1 MRDLKIYSIYKV
13 TVRIQIPFASICIAM
28 YKYCPLYGPCKEMG
42 GICGCVWVRVRICM
56 DMYGYGYVQVQVLG
70 IDLYWNGAAGRYGI
84 LNTEYS
90 KYRLSYYI
98 YHQLS
103 SVLNF

>member
-28 YKYCPLYGPCKEMG
+28 YCPLYGPCKEMS

-56 DMYGYGYVQVQVLG
+56 DMNGYGYVRIQVQVLG
-70 IDLYWNGAAGRYGI
+70 IDLYWNGRYGI
-84 LNTEYS
+84 LNTPNIDY
-90 KYRLSYYI
+90 LTYI